1 MTAFGDVRFNIQS
14 GELHRDGRTTTLT
27 PKAAA
32 VLAALLEKAPGL
44 VTKEELLNRVWGGRA
59 VGDEAITSC
68 IQEVRRALDD
78 DARNPRYIETRHRRG
93 YRLMVPAIGLANRGR
108 LVSTEAIAP
117 EPVRLVGRA
126 PELAELA
133 QCLQHARSGQR
144 QLVYLTGEPGIGKSA
159 LANCFL
165 DQLHA
170 EQPVRVAHGQCL
182 DQHGAGEPYL
192 PLIEAVTRLAGQQDG
207 PAVRAIFS
215 AEAPSWAPQMPS
227 LWTRD
232 ERKTLEAR
240 GQATR
245 ERMMRELTVALEAV
259 ASDVPLILKLEDI
272 HWSDASTIDWL
283 GHVAR
288 RPDPARLM
296 ILATFRP
303 ADAAEKKANLHALVT
318 ELVLHGCCR
327 EIELNPLGLEA
338 IESYLKARLG
348 EEKAATLSSRLA
360 PLLLD
365 RTGGNPLFMTSMVNQ
380 LAHTS
385 WDQPINQLM
394 SIPHD
399 VRRFID
405 RQIDEL
411 SKSDCDLLAAASV
424 VRREFAAA
432 AVAAALNV
440 DVQEIEATCS
450 RLARQGVF
458 IVKGVSTTWPDGTLT
473 ERYSFRHDLHRQL
486 LYDRLPATRRALS
499 HERVGCRLEAAW
511 TGQLE
516 AIAAELAEHFELA
529 GDLVRAIPH
538 HQRAAAKAMRR
549 GANEEAIEHLGRALK
564 AIEYIPDEAERT
576 RIEVDLRVATGAAYM
591 ASKGYVAPEVL
602 EAYTRAELL
611 CDRLGDRAEIFPAIW
626 GQWMFRYAR
635 GELGHARRL
644 CARLLSLAE
653 SSGDA
658 TLMLHAHH
666 AMWPTLF
673 MYGEVIQAR
682 THASAGLRLYDPK
695 IHRATASSYGNH
707 DVCTCAYNFSAISL
721 GLQGKDEDAR
731 AMIEAGLRVAI
742 SLDDPFSL
750 ANTLYCTAIA
760 AQLIGDVALATT
772 NSESSARISTEHGLG
787 VIKLWSGGLSGWCAV
802 ENGEH
807 DRGLALLTEA
817 TDALRAM
824 QSLAWLPYLLGLLS
838 DARIKAEQ
846 PSEAMK
852 AVEEAISLVET
863 TGERFYSA
871 ELYRLHG
878 ELLARTSISQCNE
891 AKAEFNR
898 AVQIAAQQGA
908 VSLERKARDSL
919 RRHRFG

>member
-1 MTAFGDVRFNIQS
+1 MTAFGDVRFNVES
-14 GELHRDGRTTTLT
+14 GELHHDGRTTRLT

-32 VLAALLEKAPGL
+32 VLAVLLEKAPGL
-44 VTKEELLNRVWGGRA
+44 VTKEELLNLVWGGRA
-59 VGDEAITSC
+59 VSDEAITSC

-78 DARNPRYIETRHRRG
+78 DARNPRYIETRYRRG

-108 LVSTEAIAP
+108 LVSAEAIAP
-117 EPVRLVGRA
+117 EPVRLVGRT

-133 QCLQHARSGQR
+133 QCLQRARSGQR
-144 QLVYLTGEPGIGKSA
+144 QLVFLTGEPGIGKSA

-165 DQLHA
+165 EQLQA
-170 EQPVRVAHGQCL
+170 GQSVRVAHGQCL

-192 PLIEAVTRLAGQQDG
+192 PLIEAVTRLAGQHDG
-207 PAVRAIFS
+207 PAVKAIFS
-215 AEAPSWAPQMPS
+215 AEAPSWAPQMRS
-227 LWTRD
+227 LWARD

-303 ADAAEKKANLHALVT
+303 ADAAAKKANLHALVT

-327 EIELNPLGLEA
+327 EIELNPLGLAA

-348 EEKAATLSSRLA
+348 EEKAATLSSRVA

-365 RTGGNPLFMTSMVNQ
+365 RTGGNPLFMTSIVDQ

-385 WDQPINQLM
+385 WDQPVNQLM
-394 SIPHD
+394 LIPHD

-411 SKSDCDLLAAASV
+411 GKSDCDLLAAASV

-440 DVQEIEATCS
+440 DIQEIEATCS

-499 HERVGCRLEAAW
+499 HARVGCRLEAAW

-516 AIAAELAEHFELA
+516 AIAAELAEHFERA
-529 GDLVRAIPH
+529 GELVRAIPH

-549 GANEEAIEHLGRALK
+549 GANEEAIEHLRRALE
-564 AIEYIPDEAERT
+564 AIEYIPDEVERT
-576 RIEVDLRVATGAAYM
+576 KIEVDLIVATGSALM
-591 ASKGYVAPEVL
+591 ASKGFAAPEVL
-602 EAYTRAELL
+602 ESYARAELL
-611 CDRLGDRAEIFPAIW
+611 CDRLGERAEIFAAIW
-626 GQWMFRYAR
+626 GQWLFWYGR
-635 GELGHARRL
+635 GELGQARRL
-644 CARLLSLAE
+644 CARLLGLAE

-658 TLMLHAHH
+658 TLMLQAHH

-673 MYGEVIQAR
+673 LCGELVQSH
-682 THASAGLRLYDPK
+682 THASAGLRLYDSK
-695 IHRATASSYGNH
+695 IHQATASSYGNH
-707 DVCTCAYNFSAISL
+707 DACACAYGSTAMLL
-721 GLQGKDEDAR
+721 GLEGKCEDAR
-731 AMIEAGLRVAI
+731 ATIEAGLRVAM

-750 ANTLYCTAIA
+750 AVALHQTAIA

-772 NSESSARISTEHGLG
+772 NSEACARISTEHGLALS
-787 VIKLWSGGLSGWCAV
+787 KTWSGGLAGWCAV
-802 ENGEH
+802 ENGER

-817 TDALRAM
+817 TDALRAT
-824 QSLAWLPYLLGLLS
+824 QSLAFLPYFLGLLC
-838 DARIKAEQ
+838 DAHIKTEQ

-863 TGERFYSA
+863 TGEHFYSA
-871 ELYRLHG
+871 ELYRLRG
-878 ELLARTSISQCNE
+878 ELLAQASNGQCDE

-898 AVQIAAQQGA
+898 AVTIAVQQGA

-919 RRHRFG
+919 RRLFG

>member
-1 MTAFGDVRFNIQS
+1 MAAFGDVRFNTQS
-14 GELHRDGRTTTLT
+14 GELRRNGEVARLT

-32 VLAALLEKAPGL
+32 VLSALIEKAPGL

-78 DARNPRYIETRHRRG
+78 DARYPRYVETRYRRG
-93 YRLMVPAIGLANRGR
+93 YRLIVPAIGPAKRGR
-108 LVSTEAIAP
+108 LVSTQEITP
-117 EPVRLVGRA
+117 EPMRLVGRA

-133 QCLQHARSGQR
+133 RCLRRARSGQR
-144 QLVYLTGEPGIGKSA
+144 QLVFLIGEPGIGKSA
-159 LANCFL
+159 LANRFL
-165 DQLHA
+165 EQAHA

-192 PLIEAVTRLAGQQDG
+192 PLIEAIIRVAGQQNG
-207 PAVRAIFS
+207 PAVKAIFS

-227 LWTRD
+227 LWTQD
-232 ERKTLEAR
+232 ERKALEAR

-288 RPDPARLM
+288 RLDPARLL

-303 ADAAEKKANLHALVT
+303 ADVAAKKANLHTLVT
-318 ELVLHGCCR
+318 ELALHGCCH
-327 EIELNPLGLEA
+327 EIELNPLSLEA
-338 IESYLKARLG
+338 VESYLKARLG
-348 EEKAATLSSRLA
+348 EEKAATLSSHVA

-365 RTGGNPLFMTSMVNQ
+365 RTGGNPLFMTSIVNQ

-385 WDQPINQLM
+385 WDQPIDQLM

-411 SKSDCDLLAAASV
+411 GESDCDLLAAASV
-424 VRREFAAA
+424 VGREFAAA
-432 AVAAALNV
+432 VVAAVLDI
-440 DVQEIEATCS
+440 DVQTIEAAFS

-458 IVKGVSTTWPDGTLT
+458 IVKGLSTTWPDGTLT
-473 ERYSFRHDLHRQL
+473 DLYSFRHDLHRQL

-499 HERVGCRLEAAW
+499 HARVGGRLEAAW

-516 AIAAELAEHFELA
+516 TIAAELAEHFERA
-529 GDLVRAIPH
+529 GDLARAVPH
-538 HQRAAAKAMRR
+538 HQRAAAKALRR
-549 GANEEAIEHLGRALK
+549 GANEEAIEHLRRALK
-564 AIEYIPDEAERT
+564 GIEYIPDEAQRT
-576 RIEVDLRVATGAAYM
+576 RIEVDLRVTTGAAFM
-591 ASKGYVAPEVL
+591 GSKGYAAPEVL

-611 CDRLGDRAEIFPAIW
+611 CDRLGERAEIFPAIW

-644 CARLLSLAE
+644 CARLLGLAE
-653 SSGDA
+653 SSGD
-658 TLMLHAHH
+658 TSLMLHAHH
-666 AMWPTLF
+666 AMWPTLLK
-673 MYGEVIQAR
+673 YGELIQAR
-682 THASAGLRLYDPK
+682 THANAGLHLYDPK

-707 DVCTCAYNFSAISL
+707 DVCTCAYGFSAISL
-721 GLQGKDEDAR
+721 GLQGKNEDAR
-731 AMIEAGLRVAI
+731 AMIEAGMRLAMT
-742 SLDDPFSL
+742 LDDPFTL
-750 ANTLYCTAIA
+750 ANTLYLTAAA

-772 NSESSARISTEHGLG
+772 TSESSVRISTEHGLAG
-787 VIKLWSGGLSGWCAV
+787 LKTWSRSLTGWCAV
-802 ENGEH
+802 RNGQH

-817 TDALRAM
+817 TNALRAM
-824 QSLAWLPYLLGLLS
+824 QSSAWLPYLLGLLS
-838 DARIKAEQ
+838 DARIKAGQ
-846 PSEAMK
+846 SSDAMET
-852 AVEEAISLVET
+852 VEEAISIGET

-871 ELYRLHG
+871 ELHRLRG
-878 ELLARTSISQCNE
+878 ELLARASIGQRDE
-891 AKAEFNR
+891 AKAEFDT
-898 AVQIAAQQGA
+898 AIEIAAQQGA

-919 RRHRFG
+919 RRLLG